1 MKTSWRTLHWDRNV
15 TKPWKIPPL
24 SSFRNPVPWNLSGN
38 HFPRCRRI
46 LLPLLLYVKRLW
58 HNRHLINISV
68 EKLFVRIQNVYG
80 INMHQLSQNLTQNLQ
95 VSSSIPQQKSHN
107 CTVQGI
113 RHRIEKARIVSGN
126 DMTQH
131 FLWCT
136 WMQRISKS
144 RHWNPTSP
152 SLPIQPSP
160 EPCPRERAI
169 AVAKSSPMA
178 NGQVSLHCLACTAGD
193 MKWCKLISGTA
204 TWILADDSGRYQ
216 KRTCST

>member
-1 MKTSWRTLHWDRNV
+1 M
-15 TKPWKIPPL
+15 
-24 SSFRNPVPWNLSGN
+24 
-38 HFPRCRRI
+38 
-46 LLPLLLYVKRLW
+46 KRLW

-136 WMQRISKS
+136 WMQQISKS

-152 SLPIQPSP
+152 SLPIQPSL

-169 AVAKSSPMA
+169 AVAKSSSMA
-178 NGQVSLHCLACTAGD
+178 TKSTSTAKCLCAAWHVQLG
-193 MKWCKLISGTA
+193 I
-204 TWILADDSGRYQ
+204 
-216 KRTCST
+216 